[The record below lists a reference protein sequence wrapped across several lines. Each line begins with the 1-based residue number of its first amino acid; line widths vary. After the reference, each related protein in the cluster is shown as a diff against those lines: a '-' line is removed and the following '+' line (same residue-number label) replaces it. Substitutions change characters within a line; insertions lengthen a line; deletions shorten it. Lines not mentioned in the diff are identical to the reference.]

1 MKTLNVEEKTLLR
14 RFGLDP
20 KQFLRSDKNFENFA
34 FTETKTGK
42 KLLIRR

>member
-14 RFGLDP
+14 RFGFDP
-20 KQFLRSDKNFENFA
+20 RSFLRFGKTYEDFT

-42 KLLIRR
+42 KLLLRR